1 MIYGIW
7 NFGPYLTPTAHA
19 RNLVTICAATRLTGV
34 FDEPVTPPATNTM
47 NNTTPVQPAYSQA
60 PPPFGNGKSTMI
72 QLWEMALADNQQQ
85 Q

>member
-7 NFGPYLTPTAHA
+7 NFGPYLTPQAHA
-19 RNLVTICAATRLTGV
+19 RDLVTICAATRL
-34 FDEPVTPPATNTM
+34 M
-47 NNTTPVQPAYSQA
+47 NNTAPVQPAYSQA

>member
-7 NFGPYLTPTAHA
+7 NFGPYLTPQAHA
-19 RNLVTICAATRLTGV
+19 RDLVTICAATKLTGV
-34 FDEPVTPPATNTM
+34 FDEPASTPA
-47 NNTTPVQPAYSQA
+47 NNTVNSNTPVQPAYSQA

-72 QLWEMALADNQQQ
+72 QLWEMALANNQQQ